1 MWAFRVLKVLL
12 MLVGWLVIPVQLVTT
27 FVLGI
32 LVSVTFGLLLFPMS
46 LIWIVC
52 FLGPLLGLSWV
63 WEKAPFLRIPIA
75 VVGIPLAFVGN
86 IYACLMPSMGE
97 LDSRVSKLLLSE
109 SWPFSLDCWRL
120 IKTRL
125 FPESPGA
132 ENFSRILTEVSQK
145 NKPYLQYLQGL
156 GVTAPLPIDDNLRE
170 AEAETK
176 RLRDLAEIVFQKEAQ
191 KARMEPQSE
200 ERTKAIL
207 AERVELKKRLRELG
221 YKVNDDVV
229 DNSDLE
235 ESEP

>member
-1 MWAFRVLKVLL
+1 MDRLFSGATSWFIMGLGEGAFPENPNCC
-12 MLVGWLVIPVQLVTT
+12 GWDS
-27 FVLGI
+27 LG
-32 LVSVTFGLLLFPMS
+32 FRR
-46 LIWIVC
+46 
-52 FLGPLLGLSWV
+52 
-63 WEKAPFLRIPIA
+63 EHLRLPDA
-75 VVGIPLAFVGN
+75 
-86 IYACLMPSMGE
+86 SMGE